1 MLTFAG
7 LQAFANLLG
16 NCSIL
21 VGGQRYKIVN
31 PLIVERF
38 LYTHTHT
45 HVVIIDRH
53 QKNLFLSDLG
63 LNHLWKNLPALA
75 KN

>member
-7 LQAFANLLG
+7 LQTFANLLG
-16 NCSIL
+16 KCSIL

-45 HVVIIDRH
+45 HACM
-53 QKNLFLSDLG
+53 S
-63 LNHLWKNLPALA
+63 
-75 KN
+75 